1 MKKDENVKEECQMC
15 SHKLKHRD
23 KEGKEYKDLIT
34 RLNKIE
40 GQVRGIK
47 KMVEDDR
54 YCIDILTQ
62 VSAVNSALS
71 SFNKVLLSNHIRSCV
86 VHDIKNGSAEAA
98 EELISVLTKMMK

>member
-1 MKKDENVKEECQMC
+1 MEKAEKKECPKC
-15 SHKLKHRD
+15 LHKLKHRD

-62 VSAVNSALS
+62 VSAINSALN

-86 VHDIKNGSAEAA
+86 VEDIKSGNDERT
-98 EELISVLTKMMK
+98 EELILLLTKMMK